1 MFKFNL
7 HSQLFDFPF
16 TEKKFPIV
24 AWIKKKYGLEEK
36 EKKTKERIGK
46 KEKEKRKRKK
56 K

>member
-16 TEKKFPIV
+16 PKKFPIV

-36 EKKTKERIGK
+36 GKEKKRKDREK
-46 KEKEKRKRKK
+46 KEIEKRKRKK